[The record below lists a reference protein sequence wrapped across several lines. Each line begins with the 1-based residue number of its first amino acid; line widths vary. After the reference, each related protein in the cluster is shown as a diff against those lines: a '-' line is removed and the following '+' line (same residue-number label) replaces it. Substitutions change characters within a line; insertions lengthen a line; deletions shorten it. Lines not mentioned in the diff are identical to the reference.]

1 MQLQFLRRESDR
13 WLSFLLAA
21 AVVLVDRATKLDVR
35 QHLALFES
43 LSLVPGC
50 LRLVH
55 AENPGAAFSFLA
67 DSNPILRNIVLIGVS
82 SAVLVFVISA
92 LFSHTLTRLS
102 RTGLAL
108 VMGGA
113 LGNLYDRVVRHTVTD
128 FIEVYHG
135 GWTFPAFNVADSAI
149 TIGATLLILDLLLT
163 RRSPAP
169 PKHVSQ
175 AH

>member
-1 MQLQFLRRESDR
+1 MQLQFLRKEKER
-13 WLSFLLAA
+13 WFSFLLAT
-21 AVVLVDRATKLDVR
+21 AVVAIDRMTKADIR
-35 QHLALFES
+35 EHLPMYES
-43 LSLVPGC
+43 VSLVPGC

-67 DSNPILRNIVLIGVS
+67 DSNPLVRNIVLIGVS
-82 SAVLVFVISA
+82 GAVLVFVISA
-92 LFSHTLTRLS
+92 LLS
-102 RTGLAL
+102 RTISRFTRVALAM

-113 LGNLYDRVVRHTVTD
+113 IGNLYDRILRHTVTD

-135 GWTFPAFNVADSAI
+135 GWTFPAFNIADSAI
-149 TIGATLLILDLLLT
+149 TIGAALLILDLLLT
-163 RRSPAP
+163 RRSPAT